1 MHPDSDQPQDLARGA
16 DRETVEVVE
25 RAPAPDAARN
35 LVVLFGPGGEPG
47 AAFSVGREALA
58 IGRADAGMSPIA
70 LADDRVSR
78 RHAEIFWSELQSC
91 HWVRDM
97 ESRNGTFLN
106 GRRIAREPLAPRDVI
121 RVGDTVL
128 LFTAMAPAKAAIS
141 GAPGL
146 VGRSRS
152 LLDTVEHALRVAPGT
167 APVLILGETGT
178 GKELLAELV
187 HRHSGRAGPLIPLN
201 CAALPRELA
210 ESELFG
216 HRKGAFS
223 GATADRAGLF
233 SAAAGGTLFLDEIGE
248 LGADLQAKLLRALDR
263 GSIRPVGAAEEIDV
277 DVRVV
282 AATNRDLAA
291 EVERG
296 GFRGDLFARVAESVV
311 TIAPLRERIEDIE
324 PLWRHFERQLG
335 ARQPVQ
341 LGGAA
346 AEALALHAWPY
357 NARELRQVVRGALL
371 ARPDGGTLA
380 LEDLPAALR
389 PAPRSDASDVTQP
402 PHVPDPQRPPDA
414 AQLRQLM
421 EEYRGSV
428 KDVADFL
435 GKDRKQVYRWLERH
449 HIDPASYRQR
459 R

>member
-1 MHPDSDQPQDLARGA
+1 MLGPQVRRDSEELRVRGA
-16 DRETVEVVE
+16 DRETAEAVA
-25 RAPAPDAARN
+25 RAPEPDVTWGLIGIFGSASGT
-35 LVVLFGPGGEPG
+35 VV
-47 AAFSVGREALA
+47 SVGREAVTV
-58 IGRADAGMSPIA
+58 GRADAGMSDVG

-78 RHAEIFWSELQSC
+78 RHAEVFWSELQRC
-91 HWVRDM
+91 HWVRDI

-106 GRRIAREPLAPRDVI
+106 GRRVSREVLADRDVI
-121 RVGDTVL
+121 RVGDSVFV
-128 LFTAMAPAKAAIS
+128 FTAVAS
-141 GAPGL
+141 GAPSTASL

-152 LLDTVEHALRVAPGT
+152 LVHTIERAVLVAPGT

-178 GKELLAELV
+178 GKELVAELV
-187 HRHSGRAGPLIPLN
+187 HRQSGRSGPLRPVN

-223 GATADRAGLF
+223 GATSDRAGLF
-233 SAAAGGTLFLDEIGE
+233 AAASGGTLFLDEIGE
-248 LGADLQAKLLRALDR
+248 LSSDLQAKLLRALDR
-263 GSIRPVGAAEEIDV
+263 GAIRPVGGAEEVDV
-277 DVRVV
+277 DVRFV

-296 GFRGDLFARVAESVV
+296 GFRADLYARVAECVV
-311 TIAPLRERIEDIE
+311 TIAPLRERVEDIE

-335 ARQPVQ
+335 APAALRFD
-341 LGGAA
+341 GAA
-346 AEALALHAWPY
+346 AEALALHRWPF
-357 NARELRQVVRGALL
+357 NVRELRQVVRGALL
-371 ARPDGGTLA
+371 ARPDGGVLTVD
-380 LEDLPAALR
+380 DLPAALR
-389 PAPRSDASDVTQP
+389 PVRASEAEARTAPEVREA
-402 PHVPDPQRPPDA
+402 PDA

-449 HIDPASYRQR
+449 QIDPATYRPGR
-459 R
+459 